1 MIRDAS
7 GAVTF
12 EALSADEIAKR
23 EKALAEAYDK
33 ACKAAKADPSAPA
46 PVKPTLTVIEKS
58 VATKAKAEALAASA
72 REKYEESQKA
82 KRAK

>member
-1 MIRDAS
+1 M
-7 GAVTF
+7 TF

-33 ACKAAKADPSAPA
+33 ASKAAKADPSVPA
-46 PVKPTLTVIEKS
+46 PRKPTITVIEKA

-72 REKYEESQKA
+72 RQKYEESLKA
-82 KRAK
+82 NKAN